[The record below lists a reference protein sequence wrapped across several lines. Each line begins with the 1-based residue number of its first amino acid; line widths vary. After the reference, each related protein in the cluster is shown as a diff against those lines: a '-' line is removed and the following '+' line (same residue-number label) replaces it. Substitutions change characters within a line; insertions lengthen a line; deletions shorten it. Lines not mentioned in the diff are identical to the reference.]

1 MNLDNVIFHSTMSNS
16 YACVKYSDLFILSS
30 KCDDSVNTLLEA
42 GCCGTY
48 VLADSKLNGLSE
60 IIQPKVN
67 GEMLNI
73 EKHES
78 FAKQILESLYSDK
91 SPELIRYSMENRFS
105 KENILKQYFD
115 ILEETYN
122 IR

>member
-1 MNLDNVIFHSTMSNS
+1 MIFHSTMSNS

-60 IIQPKVN
+60 IIQSKVN

-78 FAKQILESLYSDK
+78 FT
-91 SPELIRYSMENRFS
+91 
-105 KENILKQYFD
+105 
-115 ILEETYN
+115 ETN
-122 IR
+122 FGITV